1 MNKVLWL
8 FRLVPLILCAQ
19 FTKKSTLSVQEE
31 ENKTRSN
38 HDWVSGLLKRATS
51 SIVIITHHVYENT
64 YYRRSRTPPFVM
76 KKVKSQ
82 FWAYFFS
89 NFTNHFPFYKKRC
102 SWYWWSADR
111 DRQKWKKN
119 DFVDER
125 NNFKH
130 ETFVL
135 QKNET
140 PENCQMVSFTTRCK
154 CCRKLLNE
162 SITLDVKLIFNEL
175 VSKSTDKILMCH
187 LRSTLE
193 QRTTTINYFLWS
205 IMNIEHVE
213 TVFIPPVLTTRWH
226 FYSRKCANFYTIYFQ
241 FVYFIHQNHF

>member
-1 MNKVLWL
+1 MQFVCVWFDLHSDMPFSYMVF
-8 FRLVPLILCAQ
+8 FRFCCCCCCFCTSIFRALICIQHIRSATLKTYRNTPSVYEQSALAFSPRPIDLVCSIHQKFDFFGARGR
-19 FTKKSTLSVQEE
+19 E
-31 ENKTRSN
+31 KTRSN

-119 DFVDER
+119 DFMDER

-130 ETFVL
+130 KTFVL
-135 QKNET
+135 QK
-140 PENCQMVSFTTRCK
+140 
-154 CCRKLLNE
+154 LNAR
-162 SITLDVKLIFNEL
+162 EL
-175 VSKSTDKILMCH
+175 SDG
-187 LRSTLE
+187 
-193 QRTTTINYFLWS
+193 
-205 IMNIEHVE
+205 
-213 TVFIPPVLTTRWH
+213 
-226 FYSRKCANFYTIYFQ
+226 
-241 FVYFIHQNHF
+241 FVYNTVQVLQEALKWIN